1 MTSKTLE
8 EVGISL
14 RRVEIESFIKSFL
27 LFFISISS
35 VVGFLHYQTYQTK
48 LQQLENTIFSQMQLT
63 NLGGKT
69 LGFTK
74 QVVQKE
80 GDLTLHSFYSDGTDI
95 FVFFE
100 NRDSNNSLI
109 KISYPLKNLDN
120 DDKIIFQ
127 RNLKIF
133 LQSLVV
139 IAFLSI
145 LFSLYALN
153 PFKKYLKLTDEF
165 IKDILHDFNTPIS
178 TIRLNTSLLKS
189 KQNNKNLQRIEG
201 GVETILNLQN
211 NLKEYLENDIKQSEK
226 FSLKET
232 VMQRIAYMQGVF
244 PHIHLNANLEDK
256 TLYCYKDGFIRIID
270 NILSNACKYNKK
282 DGSVT
287 VSLKENMILEI
298 QDTGSGIRNPKKIF
312 NRFYKETSRG
322 LGIGLHL
329 VKKLSQ
335 KMHMS
340 LHVDS
345 EVGTGTTF
353 KLDLK
358 NLILN

>member
-1 MTSKTLE
+1 MY
-8 EVGISL
+8 
-14 RRVEIESFIKSFL
+14 
-27 LFFISISS
+27 
-35 VVGFLHYQTYQTK
+35 YQAYQTK
-48 LQQLENTIFSQMQLT
+48 LQELKTTIFSQMQLT

-74 QVVQKE
+74 QIVQKE
-80 GDLTLHSFYSDGTDI
+80 GGIALDTFYSDSKDI
-95 FVFFE
+95 FVFFK
-100 NRDSNNSLI
+100 NRDSNNSLV

-120 DDKIIFQ
+120 DDKIIFH

-133 LQSLVV
+133 LQSLVI

-145 LFSLYALN
+145 LFSLYTLY

-165 IKDILHDFNTPIS
+165 IKDILHDFNTPIA
-178 TIRLNTSLLKS
+178 TIRLNASILKN
-189 KQNNKNLQRIEG
+189 KQNNKNIQRIEG
-201 GVETILNLQN
+201 GIETILNLQN
-211 NLKEYLENDIKQSEK
+211 NLKEYLENDIKQSQD
-226 FSLKET
+226 FSLKE
-232 VMQRIAYMQGVF
+232 VAMQRILYMQGAF
-244 PHIHLNANLEDK
+244 PHIHFHSDIKDK
-256 TLYCYKDGFIRIID
+256 TLHCYKDGFIRIID

-282 DGSVT
+282 NGSVT

-298 QDTGSGIRNPKKIF
+298 QDTGSGIKNPKKIF

-329 VKKLSQ
+329 VKKLSK
-335 KMHMS
+335 KMHIP

-345 EVGTGTTF
+345 EVGIGTTF
-353 KLDLK
+353 KLDLE

>member
-1 MTSKTLE
+1 
-8 EVGISL
+8 
-14 RRVEIESFIKSFL
+14 
-27 LFFISISS
+27 
-35 VVGFLHYQTYQTK
+35 
-48 LQQLENTIFSQMQLT
+48 MQLT

-69 LGFTK
+69 LGFTRK
-74 QVVQKE
+74 IVQKE
-80 GDLTLHSFYSDGTDI
+80 ANITLHIFYSDDKNI
-95 FVFFE
+95 FVFFK
-100 NRDSNNSLI
+100 NRDSNNSLV

-139 IAFLSI
+139 IAILSI
-145 LFSLYALN
+145 LFSLYALY

-189 KQNNKNLQRIEG
+189 KLNNKNLQRIEG

-226 FSLKET
+226 FNLKEIVT
-232 VMQRIAYMQGVF
+232 QRILYMQGVF
-244 PHIHLNANLEDK
+244 PHTHFNTNLENK

-298 QDTGSGIRNPKKIF
+298 QDTGSGIKNPRKIF

-329 VKKLSQ
+329 VKKLSK
-335 KMHMS
+335 KMDIS

-345 EVGTGTTF
+345 QVGIGTTF
-353 KLDLK
+353 KLDLES
-358 NLILN
+358 LILN